1 MVSEF
6 RNEPLLDFNKPDTRR
21 SMEAALAGVQRES
34 GREIPVVIG
43 GDRIKTKHKITTT
56 NPCNPSEVLA
66 TVYRADKALAEKA
79 LRGATQAFESWRAVP
94 AEQRAGVLFK
104 AADGMRRRRYELNS
118 TLVLEVS
125 KSWYEADADTC
136 EAIDFLEFYG
146 REMLRYGGEH
156 PLVKIPGEK
165 NRLEYIPLGAGVVI
179 APWNFPNAILAGMVS
194 AALVTGNTVVMKPAS
209 SAPLIG
215 FKVFEILKAS
225 GIPDGVLNYVPA
237 AGSEVGD
244 YLVDSPLTRW
254 VAFTGSRDVGVRI
267 YERAAKVQPGQRWL
281 KRVIAE
287 MGGKDAIVVDDDA
300 DLEEAA
306 TGAVQAAYGF
316 QGQKCSAC
324 SRLIVTPKNYDKLL
338 DLVVKK
344 TKALKVGDVRNPDNT
359 VGAVVDQSAYKKIL
373 GYLDVAKREGKV
385 VAGGKAAKEAGPGY
399 FIQPTVVANVSDR
412 ARIAREEIFGPVLAV
427 IKAKDFDD
435 ALRIANNTDYGLT
448 GSIYS
453 NRKEHIERAERDF
466 HAGNLYV
473 NRKCTGAMVG
483 VHPFGGFNMS
493 GTDSKAGGR
502 DYLLL
507 FLQAKTISQKVA
519 GPPVPPPPVYR
530 GHPGRQMPARAG
542 KK

>member
-1 MVSEF
+1 MVSDF

-21 SMEAALAGVQRES
+21 SMEAALAGVLRES

-43 GDRIKTKHKITTT
+43 GERIKTKNKRTTT
-56 NPCNPSEVLA
+56 NPCNPAEVLA
-66 TVYRADKALAEKA
+66 TVYRGDKGLAEKA
-79 LRGATQAFESWRAVP
+79 LKTATQAFESWRYVSASD
-94 AEQRAGVLFK
+94 RAQILFK
-104 AADGMRRRRYELNS
+104 AADGMRRRRYEMDA

-125 KSWYEADADTC
+125 KSWIEADADTC

-146 REMLRYGGEH
+146 REMLRYAGEQ
-156 PLVKIPGEK
+156 PLIRMAGEK
-165 NRLEYIPLGAGVVI
+165 NRLEYIPLGPGVVI

-194 AALVTGNTVVMKPAS
+194 AAIVAGNTVVMKPAS
-209 SAPLIG
+209 TAPLTG
-215 FKVFEILKAS
+215 YKVFEILKAA
-225 GIPDGVLNYVPA
+225 GLPDGVVNFVPA
-237 AGSEVGD
+237 AGGEVGD
-244 YLVDSPLTRW
+244 YLVDSPMTRW
-254 VAFTGSRDVGVRI
+254 IAFTGSRDVGVRI
-267 YERAAKVQPGQRWL
+267 YERAAKVQPGQKWL
-281 KRVIAE
+281 KRVVAE
-287 MGGKDAIVVDDDA
+287 MGGKDAIIVDDDA

-324 SRLIVTPKNYDKLL
+324 SRLIATPKSYEKVL

-359 VGAVVDQSAYKKIL
+359 VGAVIDESAYKKIL
-373 GYLDVAKREGKV
+373 SYLEVAKREGKV
-385 VAGGKAAKEAGPGY
+385 MAGGMAAKEAGPGY
-399 FIQPTVVANVSDR
+399 FIKPTVVANVSEK
-412 ARIAREEIFGPVLAV
+412 ARIAKEEIFGPVLAV

-435 ALRIANNTDYGLT
+435 ALRIANGTDYGLT
-448 GSIYS
+448 GAVYT
-453 NRKEHIERAERDF
+453 NKKDRIERAEREF

-507 FLQAKTISQKVA
+507 FLQAKTISERVA
-519 GPPVPPPPVYR
+519 LPAPPAP
-530 GHPGRQMPARAG
+530 PGRPGFVKRMPAKAG
-542 KK
+542 RK

>member
-6 RNEPLLDFNKPDTRR
+6 KNEPLLDFNKPDTRR
-21 SMEAALAGVQRES
+21 SMEAALAGVLRET
-34 GREIPVVIG
+34 GREIPVIIG
-43 GDRIKTKHKITTT
+43 GERIKTKNKKTTT
-56 NPCNPSEVLA
+56 NPCNPAEFLA
-66 TVYRADKALAEKA
+66 TVYRGDKGLAEKA
-79 LRGATQAFESWRAVP
+79 LKTATQAFDSWRFVP
-94 AEQRAGVLFK
+94 AAERANVLFK
-104 AADGMRRRRYELNS
+104 AADGMRRRRYEMDA

-125 KSWYEADADTC
+125 KSWIEADADTC

-146 REMLRYGGEH
+146 REMLRYSGDQ
-156 PLVKIPGEK
+156 PLVRVPGEK
-165 NRLEYIPLGAGVVI
+165 NRLEYIPLGMGVVI
-179 APWNFPNAILAGMVS
+179 APWNFPNAILCGMV
-194 AALVTGNTVVMKPAS
+194 AAAVVSGNTVVMKPAS
-209 SAPLIG
+209 SAPLTG
-215 FKVFEILKAS
+215 YKVFEILKAA
-225 GIPDGVLNYVPA
+225 GLPDGVLNFVPA
-237 AGSEVGD
+237 AGGEVGD

-254 VAFTGSRDVGVRI
+254 IAFTGSRDVGVRI

-281 KRVIAE
+281 KRVVAE
-287 MGGKDAIVVDDDA
+287 MGGKDAIIVDDDA
-300 DLEEAA
+300 DIEDAA

-324 SRLIVTPKNYDKLL
+324 SRLIATPKSYEKVL

-359 VGAVVDQSAYKKIL
+359 VGAVIDESAYKKIL
-373 GYLDVAKREGKV
+373 SYLEIAKREGKV
-385 VAGGKAAKEAGPGY
+385 MAGGTAAKEAGPGY
-399 FIQPTVVANVSDR
+399 FIKPTVVANVSEK
-412 ARIAREEIFGPVLAV
+412 ARIAKEEIFGPVLAV

-448 GSIYS
+448 GAVYT
-453 NRKEHIERAERDF
+453 NKKDRIERAEREF

-507 FLQAKTISQKVA
+507 FLQAKTISERVA
-519 GPPVPPPPVYR
+519 QPAPPPP
-530 GHPGRQMPARAG
+530 PGRPGFQRRMPMKAG
-542 KK
+542 RK

>member
-21 SMEAALAGVQRES
+21 SMEAALAGVLRET
-34 GREIPVVIG
+34 GREIPIVIG
-43 GDRIKTKHKITTT
+43 GERIKTKNKKTTT
-56 NPCNPSEVLA
+56 NPCNPAEMLA
-66 TVYRADKALAEKA
+66 TVYRGDKGLAEKA
-79 LRGATQAFESWRAVP
+79 LKTATQAFDSWRHVP
-94 AEQRAGVLFK
+94 AAERANVLFK
-104 AADGMRRRRYELNS
+104 AADGMRRRRYEMDA

-125 KSWYEADADTC
+125 KSWIEADADTC

-146 REMLRYGGEH
+146 REMLRYAGDQ
-156 PLVKIPGEK
+156 PLVRVPGEK
-165 NRLEYIPLGAGVVI
+165 NRLEYIPLGMGVVI
-179 APWNFPNAILAGMVS
+179 APWNFPNAILCGMVS
-194 AALVTGNTVVMKPAS
+194 AALVAGNTVVMKPAS
-209 SAPLIG
+209 AAPLIG
-215 FKVFEILKAS
+215 YKVFEILKAA
-225 GIPDGVLNYVPA
+225 GLPDGVLNFVPA
-237 AGSEVGD
+237 AGGEVGD
-244 YLVDSPLTRW
+244 YLVDSTLTRW
-254 VAFTGSRDVGVRI
+254 IAFTGSRDVGVRI
-267 YERAAKVQPGQRWL
+267 YERAAKVHPGQKWL
-281 KRVIAE
+281 KRVVAE

-324 SRLIVTPKNYDKLL
+324 SRLIATPRSYDKVL

-359 VGAVVDQSAYKKIL
+359 VGAVIDESAYKKIL

-385 VAGGKAAKEAGPGY
+385 MAGGTAAKEAGPGY
-399 FIQPTVVANVSDR
+399 FIKPTVVANVSEK
-412 ARIAREEIFGPVLAV
+412 ARIAKEEIFGPVLAV

-435 ALRIANNTDYGLT
+435 ALRIANGTDYGLT
-448 GSIYS
+448 GAVYT
-453 NRKEHIERAERDF
+453 NRKERIERAEREF

-507 FLQAKTISQKVA
+507 FLQAKTISERVA
-519 GPPVPPPPVYR
+519 QPAPPAP
-530 GHPGRQMPARAG
+530 PGRPGFARRMPVRAG

>member
-21 SMEAALAGVQRES
+21 SMDAALAGVLRET

-43 GDRIKTKHKITTT
+43 GERIKTKNKTTTT
-56 NPCNPSEVLA
+56 NPCNPAEALA
-66 TVYRADKALAEKA
+66 TVYRGDKNLAEKA
-79 LRGATQAFESWRAVP
+79 LKTATQAFETWRHVP
-94 AEQRAGVLFK
+94 ASERANVLFK
-104 AADGMRRRRYELNS
+104 AADGMRRRRYEMDA

-125 KSWYEADADTC
+125 KSWIEADADTC

-146 REMLRYGGEH
+146 REMLRYAGEQ
-156 PLVKIPGEK
+156 PLVRAPGEK
-165 NRLEYIPLGAGVVI
+165 NRLEYIALGAGVVI
-179 APWNFPNAILAGMVS
+179 APWNFPNAILCGMVS
-194 AALVTGNTVVMKPAS
+194 AAIVAGNTVVMKPAS
-209 SAPLIG
+209 AAPLTG
-215 FKVFEILKAS
+215 YKVFEILKAA
-225 GIPDGVLNYVPA
+225 GLPDGVLNFVPA
-237 AGSEVGD
+237 AGGDVGD
-244 YLVDSPLTRW
+244 YLVDSTLTRW
-254 VAFTGSRDVGVRI
+254 IAFTGSRDVGVRI
-267 YERAAKVQPGQRWL
+267 YERAAKVHPGQKWL
-281 KRVIAE
+281 KRVVAE

-324 SRLIVTPKNYDKLL
+324 SRLIATPKSYDKVL

-344 TKALKVGDVRNPDNT
+344 AKALKVGDVRNPDNT
-359 VGAVVDQSAYKKIL
+359 VGAVIDESAYKKIL

-385 VAGGKAAKEAGPGY
+385 LAGGTAAKEAGPGY
-399 FIQPTVVANVSDR
+399 FIKPTVVANVSEK
-412 ARIAREEIFGPVLAV
+412 ARIAKEEIFGPVLAV

-435 ALRIANNTDYGLT
+435 ALRIANGTDYGLT
-448 GSIYS
+448 GAVYT
-453 NRKEHIERAERDF
+453 NKKDRIERAERDF

-507 FLQAKTISQKVA
+507 FLQAKTISERVA
-519 GPPVPPPPVYR
+519 QPPPPAP
-530 GHPGRQMPARAG
+530 PGRPGFQKRMPMKAG
-542 KK
+542 RK

>member
-21 SMEAALAGVQRES
+21 SMEAAIAGVLREAS
-34 GREIPVVIG
+34 REIPVVIG
-43 GDRIKTKHKITTT
+43 GERIKTRHKIASI
-56 NPCNPSEVLA
+56 NPCNPAETLA

-79 LRGATQAFESWRAVP
+79 LKVATQAYDSWRNIP
-94 AEQRAGVLFK
+94 ATDRAAVLFK
-104 AADGMRRRRYELNS
+104 AAEGMRRRRYELDA

-125 KSWYEADADTC
+125 KSWLEADADTC

-165 NRLEYIPLGAGVVI
+165 NRLEYIPLGMGVVI
-179 APWNFPNAILAGMVS
+179 APWNFPNAILTGMVS

-209 SAPLIG
+209 AAPLIG
-215 FKVFEILKAS
+215 FKVFEVLKAS
-225 GIPDGVLNYVPA
+225 GVIDGALNYVPA

-244 YLVDSPLTRW
+244 LLVDSPLTRW
-254 VAFTGSRDVGVRI
+254 IAFTGSRDVGVRI
-267 YERAAKVQPGQRWL
+267 YERAAKVQPGQKWL
-281 KRVIAE
+281 KRVVAE
-287 MGGKDAIVVDDDA
+287 MGGKDAIIVDDDA

-324 SRLIVTPKNYDKLL
+324 SRLIVTPKNYDKIL

-344 TKALKVGDVRNPDNT
+344 TKAIKVGDVRNPDNT
-359 VGAVVDQSAYKKIL
+359 VGAVVDESAYKKIL
-373 GYLDVAKREGKV
+373 GFLDVAKREGKV

-399 FIQPTVVANVSDR
+399 FIQPTVVANVSEK

-448 GSIYS
+448 GSVYS
-453 NRKEHIERAERDF
+453 NKKDRIERAEREF
-466 HAGNLYV
+466 HAGNLYI

-507 FLQAKTISQKVA
+507 FLQAKTISERFA
-519 GPPVPPPPVYR
+519 LPAPPAPMMPR
-530 GHPGRQMPARAG
+530 GMQRRIPMKAG

>member
-21 SMEAALAGVQRES
+21 SMEAALAGVLRET
-34 GREIPVVIG
+34 GRDIPVVIG
-43 GDRIKTKHKITTT
+43 GERIKTKSKTTTT
-56 NPCNPSEVLA
+56 NPCNPAEVLA
-66 TVYRADKALAEKA
+66 TVYRGDKGLAEKA
-79 LRGATQAFESWRAVP
+79 LKTATQAFETWRYASP
-94 AEQRAGVLFK
+94 ADRASVLFK
-104 AADGMRRRRYELNS
+104 AADGMRRRRYEMDA

-125 KSWYEADADTC
+125 KSWIEADADTC
-136 EAIDFLEFYG
+136 ESIDFLEFYG
-146 REMLRYGGEH
+146 REMLRYAGDQ
-156 PLVKIPGEK
+156 PLVKVPGEK

-194 AALVTGNTVVMKPAS
+194 AAIVAGNTVVMKPAS
-209 SAPLIG
+209 AAPLTG
-215 FKVFEILKAS
+215 YKVFEILKAA
-225 GIPDGVLNYVPA
+225 GLPDGVLNFVPA
-237 AGSEVGD
+237 AGGEVGD

-254 VAFTGSRDVGVRI
+254 IAFTGSRDVGVRI
-267 YERAAKVQPGQRWL
+267 YERAAKVQPGQKWL
-281 KRVIAE
+281 KRVVAE
-287 MGGKDAIVVDDDA
+287 MGGKDAIIVDDDA

-324 SRLIVTPKNYDKLL
+324 SRLIATPKSYDKLL

-344 TKALKVGDVRNPDNT
+344 TKALKVGDVKNPDNT
-359 VGAVVDQSAYKKIL
+359 VGAVIDESAYKKIL
-373 GYLDVAKREGKV
+373 SYLDVAKREGKV
-385 VAGGKAAKEAGPGY
+385 MAGGTAAKEAGPGY
-399 FIQPTVVANVSDR
+399 FIKPTVVANVSEK
-412 ARIAREEIFGPVLAV
+412 ARIAKEEIFGPVLAV

-435 ALRIANNTDYGLT
+435 ALRIANGTDYGLT
-448 GSIYS
+448 GAVYT
-453 NRKEHIERAERDF
+453 NKKDRIERAEREF

-507 FLQAKTISQKVA
+507 FLQAKTISERVA
-519 GPPVPPPPVYR
+519 QPAPPAPVGR
-530 GHPGRQMPARAG
+530 PGFNKRMPMKAG
-542 KK
+542 RK

>member
-21 SMEAALAGVQRES
+21 SMEAALAGVLRET

-43 GDRIKTKHKITTT
+43 GERIKTKSKTTTT
-56 NPCNPSEVLA
+56 NPCNPAEVLA
-66 TVYRADKALAEKA
+66 TVYRGDKGLAEKA
-79 LRGATQAFESWRAVP
+79 LKTATQAFETWRYASP
-94 AEQRAGVLFK
+94 ADRASVLFK
-104 AADGMRRRRYELNS
+104 AADGMRRRRYEMDA

-125 KSWYEADADTC
+125 KSWIEADADTC
-136 EAIDFLEFYG
+136 ESIDFLEFYG
-146 REMLRYGGEH
+146 REMLRYSSDQ
-156 PLVKIPGEK
+156 PLVKVPGEK

-194 AALVTGNTVVMKPAS
+194 AAIVAGNTVVMKPAS
-209 SAPLIG
+209 AAPLTG
-215 FKVFEILKAS
+215 YKVFEILKAA
-225 GIPDGVLNYVPA
+225 GLPDGVLNFVPA
-237 AGSEVGD
+237 AGGEVGD

-254 VAFTGSRDVGVRI
+254 IAFTGSRDVGVRI
-267 YERAAKVQPGQRWL
+267 YERAAKVQPGQKWL
-281 KRVIAE
+281 KRVVAE
-287 MGGKDAIVVDDDA
+287 MGGKDAIIVDDDA

-324 SRLIVTPKNYDKLL
+324 SRLIATPKSYDKVL

-344 TKALKVGDVRNPDNT
+344 TKALKVGDVKNPDNT
-359 VGAVVDQSAYKKIL
+359 VGAVIDESAYKKIL
-373 GYLDVAKREGKV
+373 SYLDVAKREGKV
-385 VAGGKAAKEAGPGY
+385 VAGGSAAKEAGPGY
-399 FIQPTVVANVSDR
+399 FIKPTVVANVSEK
-412 ARIAREEIFGPVLAV
+412 ARIAKEEIFGPVLAV

-435 ALRIANNTDYGLT
+435 ALRIANGTDYGLT
-448 GSIYS
+448 GAVYT
-453 NRKEHIERAERDF
+453 NKKDRIERAEREF

-507 FLQAKTISQKVA
+507 FLQAKTISERVA
-519 GPPVPPPPVYR
+519 QPAPPAP
-530 GHPGRQMPARAG
+530 PGRPGFNKRMPMKAG
-542 KK
+542 RK

>member
-21 SMEAALAGVQRES
+21 SMEAALAGVLRET

-43 GDRIKTKHKITTT
+43 GERIKTKSKTTTT
-56 NPCNPSEVLA
+56 NPCNPAEVLA
-66 TVYRADKALAEKA
+66 TVYRGDKGLAEKA
-79 LRGATQAFESWRAVP
+79 LKTATQAFETWRYASP
-94 AEQRAGVLFK
+94 ADRASVLFK
-104 AADGMRRRRYELNS
+104 AADGMRRRRYEMDA

-125 KSWYEADADTC
+125 KSWIEADADTC
-136 EAIDFLEFYG
+136 ESIDFLEFYG
-146 REMLRYGGEH
+146 REMLRYAGDQ
-156 PLVKIPGEK
+156 PLVKVPGEK

-194 AALVTGNTVVMKPAS
+194 AAIVAGNTVVMKPAS
-209 SAPLIG
+209 AAPLTG
-215 FKVFEILKAS
+215 YKVFEILKAA
-225 GIPDGVLNYVPA
+225 GLPDGVLNFVPA
-237 AGSEVGD
+237 AGGEVGD

-254 VAFTGSRDVGVRI
+254 IAFTGSRDVGVRI
-267 YERAAKVQPGQRWL
+267 YERAAKVQPGQKWL
-281 KRVIAE
+281 KRVVAE
-287 MGGKDAIVVDDDA
+287 MGGKDAIIVDDDA

-324 SRLIVTPKNYDKLL
+324 SRLIATPKSYDKLL

-344 TKALKVGDVRNPDNT
+344 TKALKVGDVKNPDNT
-359 VGAVVDQSAYKKIL
+359 VGAVIDESAYKKIL
-373 GYLDVAKREGKV
+373 SYLDVAKREGKV
-385 VAGGKAAKEAGPGY
+385 MAGGTAAKEAGPGY
-399 FIQPTVVANVSDR
+399 FIKPTVVANVSEK
-412 ARIAREEIFGPVLAV
+412 ARIAKEEIFGPVLAV

-435 ALRIANNTDYGLT
+435 ALRIANGTDYGLT
-448 GSIYS
+448 GAVYT
-453 NRKEHIERAERDF
+453 NKKDRIERAEREF

-507 FLQAKTISQKVA
+507 FLQAKTISERVA
-519 GPPVPPPPVYR
+519 QPAPPAPVGR
-530 GHPGRQMPARAG
+530 PGFNKRMPMKAG
-542 KK
+542 RK